1 MTDPKTALP
10 ERSPAAED
18 AWIETWREAEPDET
32 LAGAVAAALA
42 AGRPQLAARLVG
54 LLDGRVEIP
63 PGSPLQRARRAAGLL
78 LLRREE
84 PDPQDIEA
92 LEEAWRAVQQ
102 GRLLRA
108 RQRARQRQPPGLLD
122 LLTPADPRRKPR
134 LTGRFRRG

>member
-10 ERSPAAED
+10 DRSPAAED

-32 LAGAVAAALA
+32 LAAAVSAALA

-54 LLDGRVEIP
+54 LLDGRVELP
-63 PGSPLQRARRAAGLL
+63 PGSPLLRARRAAGLL

-84 PDPQDIEA
+84 PDPLDIEE
-92 LEEAWRAVQQ
+92 LEDAWRAVSQ

-108 RQRARQRQPPGLLD
+108 RQRARQRQAPGLLD
-122 LLTPADPRRKPR
+122 LLAPADTRRKPR